1 MADLNQSYESAKSQI
16 NSIKSYKD
24 VSAATKQLKSS
35 AGNSF
40 AQSTASLNSSLDK
53 VSSQQKRYLRDQ
65 PTSFDQLL
73 ELINIISGS
82 GLSSTK
88 YLKRKLLETAV
99 KIEPKVKEIISEEAL
114 KALGCSQ
121 EQTFKGYDKSNL
133 NINPLTTLPVGEG
146 IYVPVQS
153 LDLTS
158 ILKSPVDSKLGKI
171 SYESEDPTVDSGV
184 FRPYSGPLPFP
195 MNKEMNLRMENS
207 NLTRS
212 YYQEYGKYYQGISG
226 LDLFDFVYTPTNQY
240 GVNQD
245 CYRVALIDKPANTL
259 TISGTTPGEKI
270 NKVGEFLNDYYST
283 IKLIDS
289 VNIAETL
296 INTISGAISIKA
308 NLSAQEVEQ
317 GTKFSLILQRILG
330 LCFDNRREIDVSGV
344 AKVAEL
350 DGVDDT
356 FFEFTEVDLRNID
369 IRISN
374 IQNGV
379 MEFEDCDN
387 VKLPVDYETLVDEL
401 IKYRDISNT
410 LTLNEQ
416 VDAISG
422 ILDTLYQNPEW
433 QAFLPT
439 NFNLEV
445 AVNKQILKQIPLA
458 VASAVISPKVL
469 FPIFTLLQVVEGQA
483 KNTYNQAVTST
494 NTFIQSG
501 NTSLG
506 GVNNIINNST
516 DFLKVFKSFNIQVI
530 SKIGAIFL
538 QTLYEILKKDII
550 NLISSVIADITKS
563 ALLKKYAIIL
573 RLVNILLILSQLVDD
588 YRRCKSLIANI
599 LLLLKTIFGRANGSI
614 PLPLLLF
621 TDFLPGT
628 SPERASIN
636 TLELLQGVGIPTGT
650 LPDGS
655 PNLMAIYNLMTNKG
669 ADKEESE
676 NGKIEAAVFVPP
688 LTGGLLKVTGKKR

>member
-24 VSAATKQLKSS
+24 ISAATKQLKSS

-99 KIEPKVKEIISEEAL
+99 KIEPKVKKIISEEAL

-153 LDLTS
+153 LDLAS

-469 FPIFTLLQVVEGQA
+469 FPIFTLLQVLEGQA

-501 NTSLG
+501 NTALG

-588 YRRCKSLIANI
+588 YRRCKSLITNI

>member
-24 VSAATKQLKSS
+24 ISAATKQLKSS

-153 LDLTS
+153 LDLAS

-171 SYESEDPTVDSGV
+171 SYESDDPTVDSGV

-469 FPIFTLLQVVEGQA
+469 FPIFILLQVLEGQA

>member
-483 KNTYNQAVTST
+483 KNTYNQAVTSG
-494 NTFIQSG
+494 NTYIQSG
-501 NTSLG
+501 NTTLG

-588 YRRCKSLIANI
+588 YRRCKSLITNI